1 MSSIRIVKKREDKNQ
16 NEKTWTEIQK
26 LLVEYE
32 KSKNIS
38 YKKH

>member
-1 MSSIRIVKKREDKNQ
+1 MSSIRIVKKCEDKNQ